1 MPNSTVGVRLS
12 DEIQQRLER
21 LGQTRDRSPHSLMK
35 AAIEQFLHREEALEA
50 ERHLVRERWARYEL
64 TGETV
69 AHADV
74 WAWAESLGQPGGQ
87 QPE

>member
-21 LGQTRDRSPHSLMK
+21 LGQTRDRSPHYLMK
-35 AAIEQFLHREEALEA
+35 AAIEQFLDREEALEA

-74 WAWAESLGQPGGQ
+74 RAWAESLGQPGGQ

>member
-21 LGQTRDRSPHSLMK
+21 LGQARDRSPHYLMK
-35 AAIEQFLHREEALEA
+35 AAIQQFLEREEALEA
-50 ERHLVRERWARYEL
+50 ERQLVQERWARYAL

-74 WAWAESLGQPGGQ
+74 QAWAEALGQPGDQ

>member
-1 MPNSTVGVRLS
+1 MPNATVGVRLS

-21 LGQTRDRSPHSLMK
+21 LGQMRDRSPHYLMK
-35 AAIEQFLHREEALEA
+35 AAIEQFLDREEALEE
-50 ERHLVRERWARYEL
+50 ERRLVRERWARYEL

-74 WAWAESLGQPGGQ
+74 RAWAESLGQPGDH

>member
-1 MPNSTVGVRLS
+1 MPKSTVGVRLS

-21 LGQTRDRSPHSLMK
+21 LSEARDRSPHYLMK
-35 AAIEQFLHREEALEA
+35 AAIEQFLVREEALEA
-50 ERHLVRERWARYEL
+50 ERQLVRERWASYEL
-64 TGETV
+64 TGGTI

-74 WAWAESLGQPGGQ
+74 RAWADSLGQPGDY

>member
-21 LGQTRDRSPHSLMK
+21 LGQARDRSPHYLMK
-35 AAIEQFLHREEALEA
+35 AAIKQFLDREEAMEA
-50 ERHLVRERWARYEL
+50 ERHFVRERCASYEL

-69 AHADV
+69 EHADV
-74 WAWAESLGQPGGQ
+74 RAWAESLGQPGDQ

>member
-12 DEIQQRLER
+12 DETQQRLER
-21 LGQTRDRSPHSLMK
+21 LGQARDRSPHYLMK
-35 AAIEQFLHREEALEA
+35 AAIEQFLDREETLEA
-50 ERHLVRERWARYEL
+50 ERHLVRERWSKYEL

-74 WAWAESLGQPGGQ
+74 RAWAESLSQPGDH
-87 QPE
+87 PVE

>member
-1 MPNSTVGVRLS
+1 MPGSTVSVRLS

-21 LGQTRDRSPHSLMK
+21 LGQARDRSPHYLMK
-35 AAIEQFLHREEALEA
+35 AAIKQFLDREEALEV
-50 ERHLVRERWARYEL
+50 ERHLVQERWARYEL

-74 WAWAESLGQPGGQ
+74 RAWAESLGRPREQKP
-87 QPE
+87 

>member
-21 LGQTRDRSPHSLMK
+21 LGQARDRSPHYLMK
-35 AAIEQFLHREEALEA
+35 AAIEQFLVREEALEA
-50 ERHLVRERWARYEL
+50 ERQLVRERWVRYEL

-74 WAWAESLGQPGGQ
+74 RSWAESLAQPGDDP
-87 QPE
+87 PE

>member
-12 DEIQQRLER
+12 DETQRRLER
-21 LGQTRDRSPHSLMK
+21 LGQARDRSPHYLMK
-35 AAIEQFLHREEALEA
+35 AAIDQFLDREEALEA
-50 ERHLVRERWARYEL
+50 ERHLVSERWARYEL

-74 WAWAESLGQPGGQ
+74 RAWAESLGQPRDH

>member
-1 MPNSTVGVRLS
+1 MRLS

-21 LGQTRDRSPHSLMK
+21 LGKARDRSPHYLMK
-35 AAIEQFLHREEALEA
+35 AAIEQFLVREEALEA
-50 ERHLVRERWARYEL
+50 ERQLVRERWARYEL
-64 TGETV
+64 TGESV

-74 WAWAESLGQPGGQ
+74 RAWAELLGQPGDH

>member
-1 MPNSTVGVRLS
+1 MPDSTVGVRLS
-12 DEIQQRLER
+12 DEIRQRLER
-21 LGQTRDRSPHSLMK
+21 LGQARDRSPHYLMK
-35 AAIEQFLHREEALEA
+35 TAVQQFLDREEALEA

-74 WAWAESLGQPGGQ
+74 RAWASSLGQPGDQ
-87 QPE
+87 QSE

>member
-12 DEIQQRLER
+12 DETQQRLER
-21 LGQTRDRSPHSLMK
+21 LGQARDRSPHYLMK
-35 AAIEQFLHREEALEA
+35 AAIEQFLDREEALEA
-50 ERHLVRERWARYEL
+50 ERQLVRERWARYEL

-74 WAWAESLGQPGGQ
+74 RTWAESLGRPR
-87 QPE
+87 E

>member
-21 LGQTRDRSPHSLMK
+21 LGRARDRTPHYLMK
-35 AAIEQFLHREEALEA
+35 AAIEQFLIREEALET
-50 ERHLVRERWARYEL
+50 ERQLVRERWARYEL
-64 TGETV
+64 TGEIV

-74 WAWAESLGQPGGQ
+74 RAWAESLAQPGDY